1 MASLTE
7 TAYHTR
13 RAINW
18 GILGIGVLIVLRILW
33 SVFLTLIVVL
43 FPPKPPPPNHA
54 FNKLPPLQFP
64 QPIASPAAQMTFSL
78 ETITGDLPVFA
89 SQSAV
94 VYSMPKQ
101 ASTLLAINNAQSFV
115 RRLEFNPNPQQLS
128 RTIYQFTD
136 ISTPLRTIQY
146 DIVSNN
152 FVLRY
157 AYNNDTG
164 LFGEGTIRD
173 QQGAINQAIDVLRQY
188 GLYKD
193 DLVQGRKTVTNLRL
207 VGNQLIPT
215 ANLSDTDAMQVNF
228 FRGSI
233 NGLPLFTPDPT
244 QGIVQITF
252 SGSKAPKKQI
262 LETIYTYWPIDT
274 NISATYSLKTVQR
287 AWEELREGRGFIAR
301 YPING
306 EAQAVIRNVDLGYYD
321 SFQPQ
326 TYLQPIY
333 VFRGDHEFTAYVSA
347 IQSEWVE

>member
-18 GILGIGVLIVLRILW
+18 GILGIGIFILLRILW

-54 FNKLPPLQFP
+54 FNKLPRLEFPAPL
-64 QPIASPAAQMTFSL
+64 ASPAAQLTFTL

-89 SQSAV
+89 SNSAV

-101 ASTLLAINNAQSFV
+101 SSSLLSVNNAQAFV
-115 RRLEFNPNPQQLS
+115 RRLEFNQTPAQLS

-157 AYNNDTG
+157 AYNSDTG
-164 LFGEGTIRD
+164 LFTEGTIRD
-173 QQGAINQAIDVLRQY
+173 QRSAINQAIDFLRQNN
-188 GLYKD
+188 LYQADFAEGEK
-193 DLVQGRKTVTNLRL
+193 VVTNLRL

-215 ANLSDTDAMQVNF
+215 ENLSETDAMQVNF

-233 NGLPLFTPDPT
+233 NGLPLYTPDPT
-244 QGIVQITF
+244 QGLVQITF
-252 SGSKAPKKQI
+252 SGARSPKKQI
-262 LETIYTYWPIDT
+262 IEAIYTYWPIER
-274 NISATYSLKTVQR
+274 NISATYSLRTVEE
-287 AWEELREGRGFIAR
+287 AWQDLQNGRGFIAR

-306 EAQAVIRNVDLGYYD
+306 DTNAVIRTVDLAYYD

-333 VFRGDHEFTAYVSA
+333 VFRGDHEFAAYVSA
-347 IQSEWVE
+347 VRSEWIE